1 MGPGGGW
8 QVRRIPSVK
17 LQLDECV
24 RLTVLKQPISM
35 FLTSAAVFL
44 LKSIIPLF
52 YILGHTLIAQ
62 AAKEKVECIPP
73 SGEAVITWDI
83 FFLIR
88 IGFLGWLG
96 SIRHLRERSVVVFFF
111 FFSMYNT
118 NKGRRA
124 ELNRVGPAFPRSA
137 ALSTC
142 MQL

>member
-1 MGPGGGW
+1 
-8 QVRRIPSVK
+8 
-17 LQLDECV
+17 
-24 RLTVLKQPISM
+24 M

-111 FFSMYNT
+111 FFFSYT

-137 ALSTC
+137 ALSNMYAT
-142 MQL
+142 LIV